1 MAEDYTSAW
10 ALAYLRGRADALRRG
25 KITLHNVEGAVRLAL
40 LRGATLSDVETTMAR
55 YNLCWQEESE
65 SLIQC

>member
-1 MAEDYTSAW
+1 MPEDYTSAW

-40 LRGATLSDVETTMAR
+40 QRGATLRDVETLMAR
-55 YNLCWQEESE
+55 YDLCWEQDSE
-65 SLIQC
+65 SLIPC